1 MSYDIINGMNE
12 SLKWSAPE
20 YHHYQRSTDWF
31 WAVGIITVCIAVL
44 AFVFNNALFGILII
58 LSAGILI
65 FYTVRPPQEVEY
77 EINNRGIMIGKDLH
91 PYLTIDSFWVE
102 TRRGGDPKIILKSK
116 KTIMPYLIIP
126 VHNDSADEVANILR
140 EYLEE
145 KEMQEPAS
153 QKVME
158 YLGF

>member
-1 MSYDIINGMNE
+1 MQE

-31 WAVGIITVCIAVL
+31 WAVGIITICIAAL
-44 AFVFNNALFGILII
+44 AFFFNNALFGVLIL

-65 FYTVRPPQEVEY
+65 FYAIRVPQDVEY
-77 EINNRGIMIGKDLH
+77 EINNRGIMVGKELH
-91 PYLTIDSFWVE
+91 PYLTIDSFWIE
-102 TRRGGDPKIILKSK
+102 TRGAGDPKIILRSK
-116 KTIMPYLIIP
+116 KAIMPYIIIP
-126 VHNDSADEVANILR
+126 VHDESADEVAAVLR
-140 EYLEE
+140 EFLEE

-153 QKVME
+153 HKVME